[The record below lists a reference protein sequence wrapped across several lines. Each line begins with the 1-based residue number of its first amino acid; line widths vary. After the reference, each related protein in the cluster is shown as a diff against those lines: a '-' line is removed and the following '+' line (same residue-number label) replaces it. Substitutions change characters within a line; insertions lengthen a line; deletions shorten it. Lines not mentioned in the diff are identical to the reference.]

1 MWEGPAPHFLPVPW
15 AGRPPLW
22 ASVSPSAVMAQL
34 TGVLAGR
41 RVRACPWLSGI
52 LQGGA
57 APAGL
62 GLPSLPPSPPSAFWK
77 VHLPPTQPRCPGDTV
92 TVVTVKGGPVDEHKR
107 GLAQATHRL
116 CKVLGGEG
124 QGWGHLGGKRSGPP
138 PQGPSWRRHHCGG
151 CRDRGCMGSRG
162 S

>member
-1 MWEGPAPHFLPVPW
+1 M
-15 AGRPPLW
+15 
-22 ASVSPSAVMAQL
+22 
-34 TGVLAGR
+34 
-41 RVRACPWLSGI
+41 
-52 LQGGA
+52 GGA
-57 APAGL
+57 GAPLPASALGRTPTSL
-62 GLPSLPPSPPSAFWK
+62 GLSFPICSNGSAHGGPCGEEGESMSLAVRDSPRWGGPCGFGAPLAPPSPPSAFWK